1 MEWLICLNTT
11 FVKSAVL
18 QFQCCVSCWLLG
30 LSCCT
35 SCHYYCC
42 RCVILA
48 ALCMCVG
55 NSGGDWEG
63 QIPSLPLLLHI
74 NTQRLNVVLVH
85 FVSTL
90 NHCIYRHLHL
100 DQQRVFNM
108 PDARWSSQRK
118 QQQRPFTIKSETAQI
133 CHKTS
138 SRTFGCTWSSSGLWL
153 GSNSWPYDDDHQRKN
168 WMLSLCAR
176 CLVCL
181 VSQVCKLKHICPW
194 FSFFLRKCITT
205 NHIRWFTLFKG
216 LRMVLCWWSLGA
228 TQDFPYS
235 GLQVVAVSHY
245 TGQQAL
251 CYWDSFACTLIDFTC

>member
-18 QFQCCVSCWLLG
+18 QFQCCVSCWLLE

-85 FVSTL
+85 FIFTL

-118 QQQRPFTIKSETAQI
+118 QQQRPFTIKAKQRRSTIKPVHA
-133 CHKTS
+133 
-138 SRTFGCTWSSSGLWL
+138 RLVVL
-153 GSNSWPYDDDHQRKN
+153 GVHQGSD
-168 WMLSLCAR
+168 WVQTLGHTMT
-176 CLVCL
+176 
-181 VSQVCKLKHICPW
+181 
-194 FSFFLRKCITT
+194 TT
-205 NHIRWFTLFKG
+205 NVR
-216 LRMVLCWWSLGA
+216 
-228 TQDFPYS
+228 
-235 GLQVVAVSHY
+235 
-245 TGQQAL
+245 TG
-251 CYWDSFACTLIDFTC
+251 C